1 MSATFTATTSLEL
14 SATPARVWAALTDPA
29 MVKQYMFGAE
39 LGGEWVKGGSVTYRG
54 EWDGTPFEDRGDII
68 EIDPPRLLKVN
79 YYSAMSG
86 KPDTPESRQLI
97 TYELQAAGSGTRLT
111 VSQAG
116 NPTQEAAT
124 AAEGNWA
131 MTLGTLKALLNA

>member
-14 SATPARVWAALTDPA
+14 SAPPAKVWEALTNPA

-39 LGGEWVKGGSVTYRG
+39 LTGDWLEGGTVTYRG
-54 EWDGTPFEDRGDII
+54 EWDGTPFEDKGDIV
-68 EIDPPRLLKVN
+68 EIDPPRLLRVN

-86 KPDTPESRQLI
+86 QPDTPENRQLI
-97 TYELQAAGSGTRLT
+97 TYELQPAGSGTRLT

-116 NPTQEAAT
+116 NPSQEAAT

-131 MTLGTLKALLNA
+131 MTLDTLKALLV